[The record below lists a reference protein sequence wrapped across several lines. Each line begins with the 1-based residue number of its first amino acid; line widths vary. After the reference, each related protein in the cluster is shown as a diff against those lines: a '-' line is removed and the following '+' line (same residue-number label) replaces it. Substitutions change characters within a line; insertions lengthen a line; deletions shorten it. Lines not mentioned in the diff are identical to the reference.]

1 MKLPTPPICAV
12 FVTTLILLIGCTVFH
27 DRSIGDRNQITVLA
41 DPTVWQSVSAP
52 LSRIFE
58 RVIETPQPEKIY
70 YLEQADYAKLA
81 EVSRRPNILVVA
93 PLKSAEPVSVFLSN
107 ALSAQVADGVYRG
120 DYYVFEKTDLWA
132 RDQQVLFLTAP
143 DLNSLFQ
150 QINAHPSEL
159 YNLFNNHRNE
169 VIQREMYAR
178 LEQKHLEKELND
190 KYGWRLRIQHDYK
203 VIIDDH
209 DRRLV
214 QLKRNYP
221 DRWLTIHWNDGD
233 DSYRSL
239 ENTAAIRDTLGKWFL
254 DPVFSYPDYHIFHE
268 MEFAGRPGGLLTG
281 LWATESDIGGGPF
294 FTYIVY
300 DSLLQ
305 RTFFIDGAVFA
316 PHDVKEP
323 FLRQLQIMA
332 RTFVPG
338 AIQ

>member
-1 MKLPTPPICAV
+1 MKLLKPLKYGVVAV
-12 FVTTLILLIGCTVFH
+12 ILILLTGCTVFR
-27 DRSIGDRNQITVLA
+27 DRSIGDRNQITVIA
-41 DPTVWQSVSAP
+41 DLSVWQSVSAP

-58 RVIETPQPEKIY
+58 RVIETPQPEKLY
-70 YLEQADYAKLA
+70 YLERVDYAKLA
-81 EVSRRPNILVVA
+81 EISRRPNILVVA

-143 DLNSLFQ
+143 DVNSLSQ
-150 QINAHPSEL
+150 QINAHSSEL
-159 YNLFNNHRNE
+159 YDLFNDHRNQ

-178 LEQKHLEKELND
+178 LEQKPLENELFD

-203 VIIDDH
+203 IIFDDS

-214 QLKRNYP
+214 QMKRNHP

-239 ENTAAIRDTLGKWFL
+239 ENTAAVRDTLGKWFY
-254 DPVFSYPDYHIFHE
+254 DPVFSYPDYHRFHE
-268 MEFAGRPGGLLTG
+268 MEFAGRPAGLLTG

-294 FTYIVY
+294 FTYVIY

-332 RTFVPG
+332 RTFVPTM
-338 AIQ
+338 IL